1 MTGGMGGILI
11 TGTDQRES
19 PSRHNIFQ
27 VVKHMFQGLKYIFQ
41 GLKYYF
47 AAKVSKILYS
57 GFVFSDPILQ

>member
-1 MTGGMGGILI
+1 MGGILI

-47 AAKVSKILYS
+47 AAKVSKILK
-57 GFVFSDPILQ
+57 GLN

>member
-27 VVKHMFQGLKYIFQ
+27 VVKHMFQGLKY
-41 GLKYYF
+41 YF
-47 AAKVSKILYS
+47 AAKVSKILK
-57 GFVFSDPILQ
+57 GLN